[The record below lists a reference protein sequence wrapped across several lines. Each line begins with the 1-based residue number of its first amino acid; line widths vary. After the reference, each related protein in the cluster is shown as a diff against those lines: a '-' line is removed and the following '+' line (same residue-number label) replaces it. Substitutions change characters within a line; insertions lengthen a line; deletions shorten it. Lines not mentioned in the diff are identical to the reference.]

1 MNASRLI
8 ELGAHDHRMHATS
21 QAGCSAWSLQVYS
34 AHSLAASAN
43 GMQFGGWWS
52 QLADGRTCEPSHTA
66 LPNHQAT
73 DDAFTDSNRP
83 GTHALPDKRDVGGQG
98 DDDKHSQDGIGVV
111 LRLWGKGMTPQRN
124 DR

>member
-21 QAGCSAWSLQVYS
+21 QAGCSAWSLQAYS

-52 QLADGRTCEPSHTA
+52 QLADGRTFEPSHSA
-66 LPNHQAT
+66 LPNHQVT
-73 DDAFTDSNRP
+73 MM
-83 GTHALPDKRDVGGQG
+83 
-98 DDDKHSQDGIGVV
+98 HSQTATAQALIPY
-111 LRLWGKGMTPQRN
+111 LTRGM
-124 DR
+124 